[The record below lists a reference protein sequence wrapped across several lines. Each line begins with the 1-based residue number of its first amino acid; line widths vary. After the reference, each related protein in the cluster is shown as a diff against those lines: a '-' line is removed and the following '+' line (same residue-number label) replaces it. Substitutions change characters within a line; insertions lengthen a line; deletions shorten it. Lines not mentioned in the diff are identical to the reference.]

1 MSPWSAKGDMAQQQY
16 KREPL
21 DDAQI
26 DQLVKA
32 CQTFREKLLVW
43 TLLDTGLRV
52 SELAGLTKAD
62 LQWRVWI
69 SLGAGLPGQ

>member
-1 MSPWSAKGDMAQQQY
+1 MAQRQY

-26 DQLVKA
+26 DQLVNA
-32 CQTFREKLLVW
+32 CETFREKLIVW

-52 SELAGLTKAD
+52 SDKPMSS
-62 LQWRVWI
+62 RYH
-69 SLGAGLPGQ
+69 LGPGSPTETTTYRDCD

>member
-1 MSPWSAKGDMAQQQY
+1 MAQRQY

-26 DQLVKA
+26 DHLVNA
-32 CQTFREKLLVW
+32 CQTFREKLIIS

-52 SELAGLTKAD
+52 SELAGLTKSDFGGRRNA
-62 LQWRVWI
+62 
-69 SLGAGLPGQ
+69 